1 MAQAPQQPVQ
11 PAAGGGGGPS
21 GPRAG
26 FWRRFGAAVIDG
38 ILLGVVASIISG
50 ILGADSANRFNTT
63 YQGVQLLLGLA
74 YFSYLE
80 GSASGQTIGK
90 RAVGI
95 RVIDFGG
102 AGSIGP
108 GRALGRYFARWL
120 SALPLLLG
128 YLWML
133 WDSEKQTWH
142 DKLTKAVVVPTDA
155 YPVEKWP

>member
-1 MAQAPQQPVQ
+1 MAQAPQQPAQ
-11 PAAGGGGGPS
+11 PAAGAGGGPS

-38 ILLGVVASIISG
+38 IILGVIASILTA
-50 ILGADSANRFNTT
+50 ILGGDSADRFSGT
-63 YQGVQLLLGLA
+63 YQGIQLVLGVA
-74 YFSYLE
+74 YFTWLE
-80 GSASGQTIGK
+80 GGASGQTLGK
-90 RAVGI
+90 KALSI

-120 SALPLLLG
+120 SGIPIGLG
-128 YLWML
+128 YFWML

-142 DKLTKAVVVPTDA
+142 DKLTRAVVVPTDA
-155 YPVEKWP
+155 YPVG